1 MLNNA
6 KQWKIF
12 SIYVAQHKYKAYF
25 CIGFF
30 MVLDFKLKISCRDDN

>member
-1 MLNNA
+1 MQNDGSF
-6 KQWKIF
+6 F